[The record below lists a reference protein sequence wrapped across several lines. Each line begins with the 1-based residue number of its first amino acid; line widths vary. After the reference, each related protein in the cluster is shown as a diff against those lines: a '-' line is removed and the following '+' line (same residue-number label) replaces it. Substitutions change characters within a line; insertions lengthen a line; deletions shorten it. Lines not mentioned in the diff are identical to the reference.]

1 MIYKYISDKDKVVY
15 ISVAIFDFKFYVK
28 WVSINN
34 VIYRKRLTNSRKEYF
49 INIINTQNCNTI

>member
-15 ISVAIFDFKFYVK
+15 ISVTIFDFKPYVK